1 MTDFDRV
8 APAYRCLEYVAFGRA
23 LQRARVVHLPALR
36 QCRRILVVGDGDGR
50 CGEVLATIA
59 RTARIHCIDTS
70 DRMLRRAARR
80 VPLSARGRVTFERAD
95 VRTFDAGD
103 AAWDAV
109 LTMFVLDCLTTDEAR
124 QTTRRLSRALE
135 PAGQWL
141 FADFV
146 VPARGW
152 RRLRARLWIGLLYRF
167 FRWRTGLTV
176 SQLPPSEQLIEQA
189 GLRAIDVDE
198 RQAGL
203 VRSVRYRKPADV
215 PPA

>member
-1 MTDFDRV
+1 MTDFDRM
-8 APAYRCLEYVAFGRA
+8 ARAYRWFEYVAFGRA
-23 LQRARVVHLPALR
+23 LQLARVVHLPALR

-59 RTARIHCIDTS
+59 GTAHVHCIDTS
-70 DRMLRRAARR
+70 ARMLRIAARR
-80 VPLSARGRVTFERAD
+80 VPASARGRVTFERAD
-95 VRTFDAGD
+95 IRTFDPGE

-124 QTTRRLSRALE
+124 QVTRRLARALA

-167 FRWRTGLTV
+167 FRWRTGLSV
-176 SQLPPSEQLIEQA
+176 SQLPPSEALIAEA
-189 GLRAIDVDE
+189 GLVAVEIDE
-198 RQAGL
+198 RQAGM
-203 VRSVRYRKPADV
+203 VRSVRYAKAANR